1 MLSFFCILSIYLPT
15 YSTILLMFLS
25 KMIPLFHYFFAW
37 WGWRDMDKKKSRK
50 WANCHCH
57 RTYVFA
63 EYLFLNNIINTKT
76 YTPSSLICF
85 LLSPFHIFHV
95 PISLCCL
102 LAVKKGKI
110 MKSNQNFH
118 NRMKNRCCCFVTV
131 MCYDVCFRTRTTK
144 TCVYVIFYKRYHKK
158 YSTNK
163 ATYFCALST
172 KHKRR
177 WENDGT
183 FFIQNIFI
191 LKIMMMI
198 INKIIIY
205 IGRGRE

>member
-37 WGWRDMDKKKSRK
+37 WGWRMMDKKKSRK

-85 LLSPFHIFHV
+85 LLSPFHIF
-95 PISLCCL
+95 SCSNFAL
-102 LAVKKGKI
+102 LFVGCEKMENDKI
-110 MKSNQNFH
+110 KSEFSQSNEKSMLLF
-118 NRMKNRCCCFVTV
+118 
-131 MCYDVCFRTRTTK
+131 CYSYVLWCMLSHKDSQK
-144 TCVYVIFYKRYHKK
+144 TCVCNILQKLPQKIF
-158 YSTNK
+158 NK
-163 ATYFCALST
+163 QGHIVLCFV
-172 KHKRR
+172 
-177 WENDGT
+177 
-183 FFIQNIFI
+183 
-191 LKIMMMI
+191 
-198 INKIIIY
+198 NKT
-205 IGRGRE
+205 